1 MRYRVSHIIR
11 VDYDPPVRL
20 AHFNLRLAPIA
31 WPGQQVRDYRLI
43 VDPVPDVRQERV
55 GAYPFNLTRDGR
67 VVGIMPVDAL
77 SWTENTSKSL
87 SAAAADAKRQV
98 PNARGE
104 LRISGQAT
112 ALAKQKLKA
121 LGWNVVENV
130 RF

>member
-1 MRYRVSHIIR
+1 M
-11 VDYDPPVRL
+11 L
-20 AHFNLRLAPIA
+20 
-31 WPGQQVRDYRLI
+31 G
-43 VDPVPDVRQERV
+43 
-55 GAYPFNLTRDGR
+55 GYPFNLTRDGR